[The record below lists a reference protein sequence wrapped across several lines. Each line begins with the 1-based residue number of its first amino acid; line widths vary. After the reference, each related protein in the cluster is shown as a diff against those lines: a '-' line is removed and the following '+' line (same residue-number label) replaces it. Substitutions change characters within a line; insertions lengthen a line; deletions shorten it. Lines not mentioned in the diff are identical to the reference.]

1 MDLARSF
8 WRNKLYYARSFLC
21 KINLTGQL
29 LPLFYYLIC
38 LMQKLIKLLLL
49 SFFIV
54 SKSNGQ
60 FFIEPIAG
68 FQHDLNNKNFN
79 LINTGVQFSFKKSRQ
94 YELIVLLHKSWGLP
108 VKSVDA
114 AYSANPAIP
123 LMMNAAKIIKP
134 AAVSIAIGHRITLA
148 GKKSAHKLSAL
159 LFTGILFQRI
169 SVNYQYDK
177 ENYTIL
183 NPDRTLNRSGIY
195 IAGGVEYM
203 RQLKN
208 ARAFVQVIITTPP
221 SGKESGYPASFK
233 AMATLGINAGYSI
246 PLKTNKK

>member
-1 MDLARSF
+1 M
-8 WRNKLYYARSFLC
+8 K
-21 KINLTGQL
+21 
-29 LPLFYYLIC
+29 
-38 LMQKLIKLLLL
+38 KLIQLLLL
-49 SFFIV
+49 SFFII

-60 FFIEPIAG
+60 IFIESIAG
-68 FQHDLNNKNFN
+68 FQHDLNNKDFN

-94 YELIVLLHKSWGLP
+94 YELIALLHKSWGLP

-114 AYSANPAIP
+114 AYSANPAMP
-123 LMMNAAKIIKP
+123 LMMNAAKTIKP

-159 LFTGILFQRI
+159 LFTGITFQRT

-177 ENYTIL
+177 VNYTIL
-183 NPDRTLNRSGIY
+183 NPDRTLNRSGFY
-195 IAGGVEYM
+195 IAGGAEYM

-208 ARAFVQVIITTPP
+208 ARAFIQVIITTPP
-221 SGKESGYPASFK
+221 SGKESLYPATFK
-233 AMATLGINAGYSI
+233 AMATLGIYAGYSI

>member
-1 MDLARSF
+1 MPGHF
-8 WRNKLYYARSFLC
+8 YVK
-21 KINLTGQL
+21 KITGQQL
-29 LPLFYYLIC
+29 SQFYYLDC
-38 LMQKLIKLLLL
+38 LMKKLIQLLLL
-49 SFFIV
+49 SIFIV

-68 FQHDLNNKNFN
+68 FQHDLNNKDFN
-79 LINTGVQFSFKKSRQ
+79 LINTGVQLSFKKSRQ
-94 YELIVLLHKSWGLP
+94 YELIILLNKSWGLP

-114 AYSANPAIP
+114 AYSVNPALP
-123 LMMNAAKIIKP
+123 LSINAAKTIKLS
-134 AAVSIAIGHRITLA
+134 AVSIAIGHRITLA

-159 LFTGILFQRI
+159 VFTGLIFQRI

-208 ARAFVQVIITTPP
+208 ARAFVQLIISTPP
-221 SGKESGYPASFK
+221 SGKESVYPASFK
-233 AMATLGINAGYSI
+233 AMATLGIYAGYSI